1 MQRYIFFHSVA
12 VFKKYFFARSSNRRL
27 HLINYLFKFFN
38 GRCNVWL
45 DPNYQF
51 DINVNYFL
59 QSQKPEWL
67 LKRQRE
73 RIVVTG
79 VYQHSML
86 QNITTYQTLYVLT
99 LQRGFSDND

>member
-1 MQRYIFFHSVA
+1 MV
-12 VFKKYFFARSSNRRL
+12 
-27 HLINYLFKFFN
+27 
-38 GRCNVWL
+38 
-45 DPNYQF
+45 
-51 DINVNYFL
+51 
-59 QSQKPEWL
+59 

-73 RIVVTG
+73 RIVVAG